1 MSRVRSFYCQ
11 HGWIKWHLGF
21 VGGLEGLPSSKTSKT
36 CDWSFKWEFEERD
49 EGMLLNIGS
58 NWVGGVDGFSGGN

>member
-1 MSRVRSFYCQ
+1 M
-11 HGWIKWHLGF
+11 GF

-49 EGMLLNIGS
+49 EGVLLNIGS
-58 NWVGGVDGFSGGN
+58 DWVGGVDGFSGGS